1 MNLLNTKNDYGLI
14 SKIFHW
20 ITAAALFIQIPLG
33 FLLVDLD
40 FGAKRITIENIHVIL
55 GLSIFYIILSRLIY
69 KIFNPTPKL
78 RNSIFPGQRL
88 IAKLNHIFLYLV
100 VFTITIS
107 GVLKKL
113 FNGEKLDFF
122 LFTLKIK
129 DNFNLA
135 EIFYEVHIISNYLLI
150 ILISLHIFAVI
161 IHKLIFKENLLKK
174 IL

>member
-1 MNLLNTKNDYGLI
+1 M
-14 SKIFHW
+14 
-20 ITAAALFIQIPLG
+20 
-33 FLLVDLD
+33 
-40 FGAKRITIENIHVIL
+40 
-55 GLSIFYIILSRLIY
+55 IY

-100 VFTITIS
+100 VLTITTS